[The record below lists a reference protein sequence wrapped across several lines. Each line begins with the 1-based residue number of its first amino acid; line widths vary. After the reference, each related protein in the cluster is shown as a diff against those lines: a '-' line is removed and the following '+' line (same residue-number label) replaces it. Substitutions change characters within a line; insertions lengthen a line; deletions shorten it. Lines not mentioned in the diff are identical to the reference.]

1 MKRRDTVLGFLALG
15 ATGAPL
21 VQAQPANKV
30 WRIGFLAVRAV
41 PPSPSPDPLYM
52 AFFRDLQ
59 ELGYVEGKN
68 LEITW
73 RSSDGRNE
81 RLPQLAADLAQ
92 MKLDLIVVI
101 TDAKLSQ

>member
-1 MKRRDTVLGFLALG
+1 
-15 ATGAPL
+15 
-21 VQAQPANKV
+21 
-30 WRIGFLAVRAV
+30 
-41 PPSPSPDPLYM
+41 M